1 MSEGASGEFTPIDL
15 GTAFAGAA
23 APSGVEAIPEL
34 SSGMSFDTISSVDAD
49 AGSLNGDSSV
59 HENADAAVQYNTTI
73 NDASTQLAQAVF
85 AELYGPQSDEG
96 DEDGG
101 APAVTQRARDEAAK
115 AKAEKQADLAEA
127 QEQAAEERREAKEA
141 EDRAFQDFLNSADF
155 EKLTAY
161 YAGNPD
167 MLDKVRDRLVDK
179 GTSPSKAEKGAKE
192 FQEFI
197 DLKKKEK
204 EGTLT
209 PKDQER
215 LTQIKKSEEF
225 KLVTQAVVAWA
236 QNEGLEINITSSQKT
251 CAEAQRT
258 LSQTGNVDEL
268 VSEMQG
274 KESKGT
280 DINGKRDE
288 AYALFKSAPNISEK
302 FVLAS
307 ADLKTPANG
316 VDLKVDNT
324 PPPTKLAISKI
335 EVSANNFM

>member
-1 MSEGASGEFTPIDL
+1 MTEEFAQLDL
-15 GTAFAGAA
+15 GTAFAGAST
-23 APSGVEAIPEL
+23 PPLSGAEDLTPEHF
-34 SSGMSFDTISSVDAD
+34 FDTPDPVNSN

-73 NDASTQLAQAVF
+73 NDACTQLAQAVF
-85 AELYGPQSDEG
+85 AELYGPQG
-96 DEDGG
+96 DEDSG
-101 APAVTQRARDEAAK
+101 APAVTQRARDQAEQD
-115 AKAEKQADLAEA
+115 KAEKRADLAEA
-127 QEQAAEERREAKEA
+127 QEQAAEDRREAKEA
-141 EDRAFQDFLNSADF
+141 ENRAFQDFLNSADF
-155 EKLTAY
+155 EKLAAY
-161 YAGNPD
+161 YAGNPE
-167 MLDKVRDRLVDK
+167 MLDKVRDRLVEK

-197 DLKKKEK
+197 ELKKKEK

-209 PKDQER
+209 SQDKER
-215 LTQIKKSEEF
+215 LAQIKKSEEF
-225 KLVTQAVVAWA
+225 KLVTQAVAAWA
-236 QNEGLEINITSSQKT
+236 QNEGLQINITSSQKT

-307 ADLKTPANG
+307 ADLKTPANS
-316 VDLKVDNT
+316 VDLNKVDNI